1 MIFLKDIKVFFRNN
15 LSYLFSMI
23 VFLILLIFLM
33 TGFSENSRQSIN
45 YYLNDSSNISLSIVD
60 LLENSRLRLDNTT
73 TREECILSVLNR
85 ESTICIVFPE
95 ELEISE
101 NYNESIAF
109 YTDLSKINS
118 VYYILDII
126 NSNMNVISSETQRII
141 ISDMLNA
148 STKIN
153 LNLKTIQNNLSNIQK
168 QIKEIKKATL
178 EIETKLKSIEESTD
192 FSDEDLDYLDL
203 SRTASELISKYRSL
217 EDLTENSLK
226 NLSKLIE
233 ETSNQENLTLNLEPY
248 ENQSKELE
256 DLFDNI
262 TSKKDTISNLVKEV
276 NSFTDYFK
284 DSEKSIGNI
293 KKTLKETDKILTELS
308 KEIESLTNYISK
320 IDLVLNESQ
329 DIYSSI
335 KFKDPEIIINPIK
348 TQIIPAV
355 ETNESDIIL
364 PSLII
369 IFTIFSA
376 LVFSSSLVL
385 FNKTSSGSIR
395 EEISPKGKHQF
406 FLSRFESSFLIMLFE
421 SILIALVYC
430 IVNHS
435 FIIFGKLL
443 FILLSCSLLFI
454 FIGIL
459 LGNISKTKEIGF
471 FLSIIIT
478 LAIFFLSSEIIPKEF
493 FSPLLQQFIELNP
506 YEIIKNEIIKTIIN
520 AKYPFGLLFL
530 NLITV
535 FLTTLIFSILSYVT
549 FRTTQKLKTKKL

>member
-178 EIETKLKSIEESTD
+178 EIETKLKSIEKSTD

-506 YEIIKNEIIKTIIN
+506 YEIIKNEFIKTIIN
-520 AKYPFGLLFL
+520 VKYPFGLLFL